1 MKKIFIFVFI
11 SLLSF
16 KAMAD
21 EGMWLLMF
29 LGKNYEQMKKQ
40 GLKLKAEDI
49 YNVNKASLKD
59 AIIQLRTSGRGFCTG
74 EIISKEGLVL
84 TNHHCAYDAIQSHS
98 STQNDRLTN
107 GFWAKSKNEELANDG
122 LEASI
127 LVRMEDVT
135 ARVLKELNDNMTEK
149 ERTRKANEVL
159 AQIKKETEDAE
170 KAKGNVNYEATV
182 RDFFGGNEYYML
194 VYEVFKDV
202 RLVGAPHE
210 SIGKFGGDTD
220 NWMWPRHT
228 GDFAMLRIYADKNNK
243 SANYSKDNMPF
254 KPRHHL
260 PVSLGGIKEGDFSM
274 VMGFPGRTDRFLTS
288 YGVNQVISTINPS
301 RVKLRDKRLQ
311 TWKEDMDK
319 SADIRLRYSSK
330 YASIANYW
338 KFFQGEAMILKRL
351 NTAGQ
356 KKSLENTFQK
366 WADADNTRKAKY
378 GNVLTDLDKAYTSRG
393 KYIIPREYMNEGL
406 FAPEIVTFSVQSLG
420 VMNALEKGQ
429 EADIKK
435 QITAFKETLKEHFKD
450 YNMSTDQKVMA
461 NLYDIY
467 MNDVPSEFHPDAV
480 KEAKSKYG
488 TMAKFAEELFKE
500 SIFSSQAK
508 LEAFLDKPSL
518 DVLKNDVALNLF
530 TSIRK
535 VSQTYPTDFM
545 ESLDKNNRLF
555 IAGVREMDTKKFY
568 SPNANSTIRLT
579 YGNVGSYTA
588 RDAVKYNFFTTLDGV
603 MEKEDNTNPEFVVP
617 KKLREVYDKKD
628 FGRYAENGTIPLA
641 FITNNDITGGN
652 SGSPVINAKGEI
664 IGCAFDGNWEAM
676 SGNIAFEPNLQR
688 CICVDIRYV
697 LFTIEKV
704 GGAKNLIDEMTIV
717 NEKKGK

>member
-1 MKKIFIFVFI
+1 MKRIFIFLFA

-40 GLKLKAEDI
+40 GLKLKPEDI

-59 AIIQLRTSGRGFCTG
+59 AIVQLRNNGRGFCTG

-98 STQNDRLTN
+98 SPENDRLTN
-107 GFWAKSKNEELANDG
+107 GFWAKNKSEELANEG
-122 LEASI
+122 LEVSI

-135 ARVLKELNDNMTEK
+135 ARVLKELNDNMTER
-149 ERTRKANEVL
+149 ERTKKANEIL
-159 AQIKKETEDAE
+159 AQIKKETEEAE
-170 KAKGNVNYEATV
+170 KAKGNINYEATV
-182 RDFFGGNEYYML
+182 TTFFGGNEYYML
-194 VYEVFKDV
+194 VHEIFKDI

-228 GDFAMLRIYADKNNK
+228 GDFSMLRIYANKNNK
-243 SANYSKDNMPF
+243 PADYSKDNVPF

-260 PVSLGGIKEGDFSM
+260 PISLGGIKEGDFSM

-288 YGVNQVISTINPS
+288 YGVDQVISTINPS

-319 SADIRLRYSSK
+319 STDIRIRYASK

-338 KFFQGEAMILKRL
+338 KYFQGEAMILKRL
-351 NTAGQ
+351 NTAAQ
-356 KKSLENTFQK
+356 KKTLENSFQK
-366 WADADNTRKAKY
+366 WADADATRKTKY
-378 GNVLTDLDKAYTSRG
+378 GNVLTDLEKGYTARG
-393 KYIIPREYMNEGL
+393 KYLIPREYLNEGL
-406 FAPEIVTFSVQSLG
+406 VAPEIVTFSAQS
-420 VMNALEKGQ
+420 MALLAALDANSEP
-429 EADIKK
+429 DIKK
-435 QITAFKETLKEHFKD
+435 AADNFKAALSDHFKD

-461 NLYDIY
+461 NLYEIY
-467 MNDVPSEFHPDAV
+467 INDVPNEFQPDAI
-480 KEAKSKYG
+480 KEAKTKYG
-488 TMAKFAEELFKE
+488 SMAKFAEELFKQ
-500 SIFSSQAK
+500 SIFGDKAK
-508 LEAFLDKPSL
+508 LEAFLAKPTKE
-518 DVLKNDVALNLF
+518 VLANDMALKLF
-530 TSIRK
+530 QNIRK
-535 VSQTYPTDFM
+535 TAMSYPSDFA
-545 ESLDKNNRLF
+545 EGLDKNNRLF

-568 SPNANSTIRLT
+568 YPNANSTIRLT
-579 YGNVGSYTA
+579 YGKVGSYTA

-617 KKLREVYDKKD
+617 KQLRAIYEKKD

>member
-1 MKKIFIFVFI
+1 MKKLFIFVLA

-16 KAMAD
+16 KAIAD

-29 LGKNYEQMKKQ
+29 IGKNYEQMKKQ
-40 GLKLKAEDI
+40 GLKLKPEDI
-49 YNVNKASLKD
+49 YNINKASLKD
-59 AIIQLRTSGRGFCTG
+59 AIVQLRNNGRGFCTG
-74 EIISKEGLVL
+74 EIISKEGLIL

-98 STQNDRLTN
+98 SPENDRLTN
-107 GFWAKSKNEELANDG
+107 GFWAKSKAEELPNEG
-122 LEASI
+122 LEVSI

-135 ARVLKELNDNMTEK
+135 ARVLKELNDNMSER
-149 ERTRKANEVL
+149 ERTKKANEIL
-159 AQIKKETEDAE
+159 AQIKKETEEAE

-182 RDFFGGNEYYML
+182 KDFFGGNEYYML

-228 GDFAMLRIYADKNNK
+228 GDFSLLRVYADKNNK
-243 SANYSKDNMPF
+243 SAAYSKDNVPF

-260 PVSLGGIKEGDFSM
+260 PVSLGGIKEGDFAM

-319 SADIRLRYSSK
+319 STDIRIRYASK

-338 KFFQGEAMILKRL
+338 KYFQGEATILKRL

-356 KKSLENTFQK
+356 KKNIENNFQK
-366 WADADNTRKAKY
+366 WVEADATRKAKY
-378 GNVLTDLDKAYTSRG
+378 GNVLSDLEKAYTERG
-393 KYIIPREYMNEGL
+393 KYIIPREYLNEGL
-406 FAPEIVTFSVQSLG
+406 LAPEIVTFSAKALG
-420 VMNALEKGQ
+420 LLAALEKGE

-435 QITAFKETLKEHFKD
+435 QADAFKNNLKDYFKD
-450 YNMSTDQKVMA
+450 YNMPTDQKVMA
-461 NLYDIY
+461 NLYEIY
-467 MNDVPSEFHPDAV
+467 INDVPTEFQPDAI

-488 TMAKFAEELFKE
+488 TMAKFAEELFKQ
-500 SIFSSQAK
+500 SIFGDKAK
-508 LEAFLDKPSL
+508 LEEFLSKPSKE
-518 DVLKNDVALNLF
+518 VLANDMALKLF
-530 TSIRK
+530 QNIRK
-535 VSQTYPTDFM
+535 TAMSYPNDFV
-545 ESLDKNNRLF
+545 EPLDKNNRLF
-555 IAGVREMDTKKFY
+555 IAGLREMDSKKLY
-568 SPNANSTIRLT
+568 YPNANSTIRLT

-603 MEKEDNTNPEFVVP
+603 MEKEDNSNPEFVVP
-617 KKLREVYDKKD
+617 KKLKEVYEKKD
-628 FGRYAENGTIPLA
+628 FGRYEENGTVPLA

-652 SGSPVINAKGEI
+652 SGSPVINGKGEI

-717 NEKKGK
+717 NEKKKK

>member
-1 MKKIFIFVFI
+1 MKKIFILLFV

-40 GLKLKAEDI
+40 GFKLKPEDI

-59 AIIQLRTSGRGFCTG
+59 AIIQLRTNGRGFCTG

-107 GFWAKSKNEELANDG
+107 GFWAKSKGEELANEG

-135 ARVLKELNDNMTEK
+135 ARVIKELNDNMTEK
-149 ERTRKANEVL
+149 ERTKKANEIL
-159 AQIKKETEDAE
+159 AQIKKEVEEAE

-182 RDFFGGNEYYML
+182 TTFFGGNQYYL
-194 VYEVFKDV
+194 LLHEIFKDV

-243 SANYSKDNMPF
+243 PANYSKDNMPF

-319 SADIRLRYSSK
+319 SADIRLRYASK

-338 KFFQGEAMILKRL
+338 KYFQGEAMILKRL

-356 KKSLENTFQK
+356 KKNIENNFQK
-366 WADADNTRKAKY
+366 WADADATRKAKY
-378 GNVLTDLDKAYTSRG
+378 GNVLPELEKAYTSRG
-393 KYIIPREYMNEGL
+393 KYIIPREYLNEGL
-406 FAPEIVTFSVQSLG
+406 VAPEIVTFSAQAFGLLA
-420 VMNALEKGQ
+420 ALEGGS
-429 EADIKK
+429 EPDIKK
-435 QITAFKETLKEHFKD
+435 QANNFKANLGEHFKD

-461 NLYDIY
+461 NLYEIY
-467 MNDVPSEFHPDAV
+467 INDVPAEFQPETI
-480 KEAKSKYG
+480 KEAKAKYG
-488 TMAKFAEELFKE
+488 TMAKFAEELFKQ
-500 SIFSSQAK
+500 SIFGDKVK
-508 LEAFLDKPSL
+508 LEAFLDKPSKE
-518 DVLKNDVALNLF
+518 VLVNDMALKLF
-530 TSIRK
+530 QNIRK
-535 VSQTYPTDFM
+535 TAMSYPTDFV
-545 ESLDKNNRLF
+545 EALDKNNRLF
-555 IAGVREMDTKKFY
+555 IAGILEMDTKKFY
-568 SPNANSTIRLT
+568 APNANSTIRLT

>member
-1 MKKIFIFVFI
+1 MKRIFIFLFA

-59 AIIQLRTSGRGFCTG
+59 AIVQLRNNGRGFCTG

-98 STQNDRLTN
+98 SPENDRLTN
-107 GFWAKSKNEELANDG
+107 GFWAKNKSEELANEG
-122 LEASI
+122 LEVSI

-135 ARVLKELNDNMTEK
+135 ARVLKELNDNMTER
-149 ERTRKANEVL
+149 ERTKKANEIL
-159 AQIKKETEDAE
+159 AQIKKETEEAE
-170 KAKGNVNYEATV
+170 KAKGNINYEATV
-182 RDFFGGNEYYML
+182 TTFFGGNEYYML
-194 VYEVFKDV
+194 VHEIFKDI

-228 GDFAMLRIYADKNNK
+228 GDFSMLRIYANKNNK
-243 SANYSKDNMPF
+243 PADYSKDNVPF

-260 PVSLGGIKEGDFSM
+260 PISLGGIKEGDFSM

-288 YGVNQVISTINPS
+288 YGVDQVISTINPS

-319 SADIRLRYSSK
+319 STDIRIRYASK

-338 KFFQGEAMILKRL
+338 KYFQGEAMILKRL
-351 NTAGQ
+351 NTAAQ
-356 KKSLENTFQK
+356 KKTLENSFQK
-366 WADADNTRKAKY
+366 WADADATRKTKY
-378 GNVLTDLDKAYTSRG
+378 GNVLTDLEKGYTARG
-393 KYIIPREYMNEGL
+393 KYLIPREYLNEGL
-406 FAPEIVTFSVQSLG
+406 VAPEIVTFSAQS
-420 VMNALEKGQ
+420 MALLAALDANSEP
-429 EADIKK
+429 DIKK
-435 QITAFKETLKEHFKD
+435 AADNFKAALSDHFKD

-461 NLYDIY
+461 NLYEIY
-467 MNDVPSEFHPDAV
+467 INDVPNEFQPAAV
-480 KEAKSKYG
+480 KEAKTKYG
-488 TMAKFAEELFKE
+488 SMAKFAEELFKQ
-500 SIFSSQAK
+500 SIFGDKAK
-508 LEAFLDKPSL
+508 LEAFLAKPTKE
-518 DVLKNDVALNLF
+518 VLANDMALKLF
-530 TSIRK
+530 QNIRK
-535 VSQTYPTDFM
+535 TAMSYPSDFA
-545 ESLDKNNRLF
+545 EGLDKNNRLF

-568 SPNANSTIRLT
+568 YPNANSTIRLT
-579 YGNVGSYTA
+579 YGKVGSYTA

-617 KKLREVYDKKD
+617 KQLRAIYEKKD

-641 FITNNDITGGN
+641 FIT
-652 SGSPVINAKGEI
+652 
-664 IGCAFDGNWEAM
+664 
-676 SGNIAFEPNLQR
+676 
-688 CICVDIRYV
+688 
-697 LFTIEKV
+697 
-704 GGAKNLIDEMTIV
+704 
-717 NEKKGK
+717 